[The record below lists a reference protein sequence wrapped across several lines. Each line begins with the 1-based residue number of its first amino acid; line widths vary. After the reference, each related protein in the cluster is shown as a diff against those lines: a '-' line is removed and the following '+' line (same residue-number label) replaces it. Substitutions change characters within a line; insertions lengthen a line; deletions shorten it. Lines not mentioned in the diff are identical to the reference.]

1 MKKLVTM
8 MVAFGMAVAAVAA
21 QCEATTLKGTQ
32 CKRQAQ
38 EGGKLCWQH
47 AKMSGVKTLGTCQ
60 AKTVSGESCTR
71 KVENGA
77 TFCWQHAKNVQSA
90 ATEAAEKPVKATKAK
105 AKKAADETVE
115 VAEKPAKATKAK
127 AKKTAEAVD
136 DAKEAVAGRC
146 QAKTASG
153 EPCKRKAVPG
163 KKFCFQHAK

>member
-105 AKKAADETVE
+105 AKK
-115 VAEKPAKATKAK
+115 
-127 AKKTAEAVD
+127 TAEAVD